1 MKKLILIL
9 ATVFMLNGCGVMEQ
23 ITGAYNFS
31 QCEYTYN
38 SLTGIQLAGINIGNA
53 SSISLA
59 NIANIAT
66 ILSGKSLQTI
76 PFNMTLNLNVKNPN
90 EKTAAFLNAMDYA
103 ISINEMDFTSGKLD
117 VPVRIEAGQTQV
129 LPISVGVDLMNLIN
143 RYSQDRVARELGSF
157 IGINSGS
164 TKVTVRL
171 WPSISVGNTSIKSP
185 AAIPIVFN
193 FGGK

>member
-1 MKKLILIL
+1 MKKLILVL
-9 ATVFMLNGCGVMEQ
+9 ASVFTLSSCTVLEQ
-23 ITGAYNFS
+23 VAGAFNFS

-38 SLTGIQLAGINIGNA
+38 SLSGIQLAGINIGDA
-53 SSISLA
+53 SSLSLV
-59 NIANIAT
+59 NLTKIAT

-90 EKTAAFLNAMDYA
+90 VGVAALEAMDYA

-117 VPVRIEAGQTQV
+117 VPVRIEGGQTKV
-129 LPISVGVDLMNLIN
+129 IPISIGTDLMKLIN
-143 RYSQDRVARELGSF
+143 RYSQDRVASEMGSF
-157 IGINSGS
+157 FGIKSGE
-164 TKVTVRL
+164 TKVTVKL
-171 WPSISVGNTSIKSP
+171 WPSILVGSTPVKSP